1 MPTNSP
7 TLTIVNDP
15 VETAM
20 GLLRDAGLDFTV
32 LGEAPTLVEACTEA
46 AAA

>member
-32 LGEAPTLVEACTEA
+32 IGETPVTVEAFAEA